1 MKKKSTLLSIIIPC
15 FNEEPNID
23 RLHKSLVQ
31 VLHKMPLV
39 YELIYVND
47 GSKDRTLKK
56 LHGLTIKAKE
66 IRVLN
71 LSRNFGK
78 EVATT
83 AGIQHARGDA
93 LLMIDA
99 DGQHPVELIPEFV
112 RKWQQG
118 AQVVI
123 GVRGAN
129 QKEGYVKK
137 YGSKVFYKLFN
148 RLTGTRLVPGST
160 DFRLIDAAVQ
170 AEFMRM
176 TERNR
181 ITRGLIDWLG
191 FRQEYVTFQANP
203 RTAGN
208 ASYSVSKLLHLALDS
223 FVSLSLKP
231 LYFSFYMGLVILPLS
246 VLLALFSITEM
257 LAGDPLNLNITGTAY
272 LVMLALFLLGMVLIS
287 QGITALYLS
296 HIHTETQNRPL
307 YIIDPT
313 GSRGIGPTSRI

>member
-1 MKKKSTLLSIIIPC
+1 MKKKSTLLSVIVPC
-15 FNEEPNID
+15 YNEELNINSFY
-23 RLHKSLVQ
+23 KSLVR
-31 VLHKMPLV
+31 VLDKLPLS

-47 GSKDRTLKK
+47 GSQDRTLEK
-56 LHGLTIKAKE
+56 LHRLSAKSKDV
-66 IRVLN
+66 RVLN

-83 AGIQHARGDA
+83 AGIRYARGNA
-93 LLMIDA
+93 LVMIDA
-99 DGQHPVELIPEFV
+99 DGQHPAELIPKFV
-112 RKWQQG
+112 KKWQQG

-123 GVRGAN
+123 GVREGN
-129 QKEGYVKK
+129 QKEGFVKK
-137 YGSKVFYKLFN
+137 YGSKLFYKLLN
-148 RLTGTRLVPGST
+148 KLARTPMVPGST
-160 DFRLIDAAVQ
+160 DYRLIDRAVQ
-170 AEFMRM
+170 AEFILLS
-176 TERNR
+176 ERNR
-181 ITRGLIDWLG
+181 NTRGLIDWLG

-203 RTAGN
+203 RLAGG
-208 ASYSVSKLLHLALDS
+208 ASYSFSKLLHLALNS

-257 LAGDPLNLNITGTAY
+257 LVGDPLNLHITGTAY

-307 YIIDPT
+307 YIVDT
-313 GSRGIGPTSRI
+313 AGSAGIGAPPRI